1 MKALLDVENIDFLEH
16 LFPRFKPQLSKI
28 DFIGTISIFS
38 FFFESEKELYDNWEV
53 ITSSIAAYYQSELDD
68 ETKEFERWNIY
79 IIFFVRVNVSNQL
92 KYKIENDKFSS
103 RKIVKDN
110 ISDSINTNLIS
121 KLISEHIVNSDLDI
135 SKLDNMEQIDVNST
149 YSNDSKIYQLIE
161 NSNLKISGRNTDK
174 EELENLYQ
182 QIIKEV
188 KDEI

>member
-1 MKALLDVENIDFLEH
+1 MKALLDVKSVDFLER

-79 IIFFVRVNVSNQL
+79 IIFFARGNVSNQL

-103 RKIVKDN
+103 RKILKDN
-110 ISDSINTNLIS
+110 ISDSINTDLIS
-121 KLISEHIVNSDLDI
+121 KLISEHIVNSDLEI
-135 SKLDNMEQIDVNST
+135 SKSDNMEQLDVSST

-174 EELENLYQ
+174 EELESLYQ

-188 KDEI
+188 KNEI

>member
-79 IIFFVRVNVSNQL
+79 IIFFVRGNVSNQL

-174 EELENLYQ
+174 EELENLSQ

>member
-1 MKALLDVENIDFLEH
+1 MKALLDVKNIDFLEH

-79 IIFFVRVNVSNQL
+79 IIFFARGNVSNQL

-110 ISDSINTNLIS
+110 ISDSINTSLIS

>member
-79 IIFFVRVNVSNQL
+79 IIFFVRGNVSNQL

>member
-149 YSNDSKIYQLIE
+149 YSNDSKIYKLIE

>member
-1 MKALLDVENIDFLEH
+1 MKALLDVENIDFLKH

-79 IIFFVRVNVSNQL
+79 VIFFVRGNVSNQL

-110 ISDSINTNLIS
+110 MSDSINTNLIS